1 VPKWTIWSVGLVAVA
16 ALMGCNPDTS
26 DVGGPASASV
36 SAAPSPSAL
45 PSRLPSSSPSSSA
58 GGPIPSD
65 PRKAV
70 LAAAA
75 GLAEEP
81 FRLKFASLGQQATG
95 SVDPVAKVSEIAT
108 TLDNGATITA
118 RQFGTEQFVQV
129 TGDTATALHAV
140 AGKWMHVDTKGLPS
154 GNPLS
159 PDRNQ
164 AAAGANLLKNA
175 KSVRLDGPGA
185 YSGQVDLSRGG
196 AAQLPSSVTS
206 KLKAV
211 PFTASLDPRGR
222 FVSLTFDLDSVVSG
236 AGELKSSYSDY
247 GVPVSVARPAAG
259 ETVAMPDAFKKAI
272 GL

>member
-16 ALMGCNPDTS
+16 ALVGCNPDAS
-26 DVGGPASASV
+26 DSGGPASASV
-36 SAAPSPSAL
+36 SPAPAPSS
-45 PSRLPSSSPSSSA
+45 LPSSPSRPS
-58 GGPIPSD
+58 GTIPSD

-70 LAAAA
+70 MAAAA
-75 GLAEEP
+75 GLAKEP
-81 FRLKFASLGQQATG
+81 FKLKFASLGQQATG

-140 AGKWMHVDTKGLPS
+140 PGKWMRVDTKGLPS

-196 AAQLPSSVTS
+196 AAQLPSSVTG

-211 PFTASLDPRGR
+211 PFTASLDSQGR
-222 FVSLTFDLDSVVSG
+222 FVSLAFDLNSVVSG
-236 AGELKSSYSDY
+236 AGELKSTYSDY

>member
-16 ALMGCNPDTS
+16 ALVGCNPDAS
-26 DVGGPASASV
+26 DSGGPAGGPASASV
-36 SAAPSPSAL
+36 SPAPAPSSL
-45 PSRLPSSSPSSSA
+45 PSRPS
-58 GGPIPSD
+58 GTIPSD

-70 LAAAA
+70 MAAAA
-75 GLAEEP
+75 GLAKEP
-81 FRLKFASLGQQATG
+81 FKLKFASLGQQATG

-140 AGKWMHVDTKGLPS
+140 PGKWMRVDTKGLPS

-196 AAQLPSSVTS
+196 AAQLPSSVTG

-211 PFTASLDPRGR
+211 PFTASLDSQGR
-222 FVSLTFDLDSVVSG
+222 FVSLAFDLNSVVSG
-236 AGELKSSYSDY
+236 AGELKSTYSDY